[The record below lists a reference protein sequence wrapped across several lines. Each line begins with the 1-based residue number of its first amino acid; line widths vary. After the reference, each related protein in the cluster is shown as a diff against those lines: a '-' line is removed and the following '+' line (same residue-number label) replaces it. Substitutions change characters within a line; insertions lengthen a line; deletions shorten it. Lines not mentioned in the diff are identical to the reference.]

1 MHINWLLRDMT
12 EMTILSFR
20 FFRPTF
26 SLKSQV
32 FNFSKTKYELFESKL
47 SNICLYI
54 RATIKKVD
62 GLMVFMVPLDP
73 NFPPSP

>member
-1 MHINWLLRDMT
+1 MT
-12 EMTILSFR
+12 EITFLSFR

-32 FNFSKTKYELFESKL
+32 FYFSETKYELFEFKL

-54 RATIKKVD
+54 RATFRKVD
-62 GLMVFMVPLDP
+62 GLMVFMVPLGP